1 MRDMLETPVPIIVVV
16 RAKLVGA
23 LLEFVPGN
31 AVERHPHIVFA
42 RDPGDHFGLLD
53 ETQDICYR
61 ALSLQTGRSR
71 DNRSV
76 AVRSVRAC
84 ANAVQIRSAVEYS
97 NTVFPRYELFTTF
110 TISYGLNSFE

>member
-76 AVRSVRAC
+76 AVRSIGARMRERGSNSERC
-84 ANAVQIRSAVEYS
+84 RIFEYGI
-97 NTVFPRYELFTTF
+97 PPL
-110 TISYGLNSFE
+110 